1 MSEELKKALQTTEH
15 IEPPSIGYV
24 KTLDYQGKLAGAIA
38 AVQKQNNTLIQLQ
51 IQQFEKLSQIYTAI
65 QSIKQQASPSA
76 VSTDLLDQVIDK
88 LGKLSIQDKPP
99 QKRGKLL
106 VWKDPCL
113 IYKEELDKL

>member
-1 MSEELKKALQTTEH
+1 MSEELKKALQSTES

-24 KTLDYQGKLAGAIA
+24 KPHDYQGKLAGAIA

-65 QSIKQQASPSA
+65 KDLKQQASPSGL
-76 VSTDLLDQVIDK
+76 STEVLDQVIDK
-88 LGKLSIQDKPP
+88 LGKLSIQSKVPEK
-99 QKRGKLL
+99 QGKLL

-113 IYKEELDKL
+113 IYKEELEKL